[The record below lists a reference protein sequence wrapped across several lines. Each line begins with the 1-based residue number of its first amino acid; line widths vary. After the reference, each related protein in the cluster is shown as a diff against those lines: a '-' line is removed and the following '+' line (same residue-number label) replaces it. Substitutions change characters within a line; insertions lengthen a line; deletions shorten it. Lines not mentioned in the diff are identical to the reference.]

1 MVTDGISEAYRLYEE
16 TYEVR
21 VYLSRRELRW
31 LKQLYPNADPE
42 TAIHM
47 LIHDAYYS
55 TMR

>member
-1 MVTDGISEAYRLYEE
+1 MTDGVSAAYRLYEE

-21 VYLSRRELRW
+21 VYLSETEIRR
-31 LKQLYPNADPE
+31 LKMLYPNTDPE

-55 TMR
+55 TLR